1 MIQPAPTSAVSPGV
15 ARGTLISHSNGIV
28 AIAFPNTS
36 YEVHLSVDGVVTTDP
51 GKRIAGK
58 IRLSARR
65 IDISRTGGKYVE
77 PVVGRLTRVQGKVVA
92 VEGDTLVVDAA
103 IPVHLVPTER
113 GQKPSD
119 FQVGDFVTCNV
130 KSGGTFTPSVN

>member
-1 MIQPAPTSAVSPGV
+1 MIQPAPTSAISPGV
-15 ARGTLISHSNGIV
+15 ARGILVSHTGGIV
-28 AIAFPNTS
+28 TVSFPNTS
-36 YEVHLSVDGVVTTDP
+36 YEIHLNVEGVVTTDP
-51 GKRIAGK
+51 GKRITGK

-65 IDISRTGGKYVE
+65 IDISRSGGKYLE

-92 VEGDTLVVDAA
+92 VEADAVVVDAA
-103 IPVHLVPTER
+103 VPVHLIPTER

-130 KSGGTFTPSVN
+130 KSGGTFTPTAG